1 MGILSSLLGI
11 GQSAPT
17 PVAPQTIQTTEL
29 AKEVAPFMKDLLEKG
44 QALYK
49 TRTDEGFQPYTGQTL
64 AELSPEQ
71 IQAREGLTGLVGTQ
85 APQFARAQELTEGVA
100 QQLTPE
106 LTQQYMSPYQQAV
119 TDLDKAEAQK
129 TFERDVLP
137 KVRQAQIGAGAFGGT
152 RGTMLEAQAL
162 ADQQKLLGD
171 IQTRGSQAAYQDAVQ
186 AFQAQKQREG
196 ATGQALANLAPASFR
211 AQTGELG
218 LLETIGK
225 EDQQR
230 SQQALDEA
238 YRQYLEERVF
248 PEQTLGQY
256 QSVIAG
262 FPSASVTRTTT
273 TAPQQP
279 QQSGLGSLLGGALN
293 LGNIYGTFGGFT
305 DGGFGSAYTPG
316 GRKAGGLVIDRAF
329 GGQIGEGGFLGM
341 TADGQNLW
349 QRTQEGITNRSI
361 HGGVL
366 EGEGTS
372 QQTLKDMQEQTPTVS
387 NLSPSNFNIGEGMA
401 DQYGNTIGDFSGS
414 KDYYDLNFAARDA
427 GQDTFMYGNK
437 LMQVDPG
444 FQRGMS
450 TEGKNFISNRLP
462 AGLQQEVINRPDL
475 FKNINNLNTIQR
487 IQGDPTDPGFYKEA
501 PYLPTEDFSRDISGQ
516 YNSYY
521 EANQAAKEAG
531 SPTFMYGDKLAKT
544 DPGLLPDY
552 QGGPKPFISNA
563 VPEKYISAGVNLP
576 PGWANMSAN
585 QLAKY
590 QPGYKDPNAA
600 MMYGPAKHGGQVIK
614 REGGGL
620 VDLPV
625 VKRQTG
631 DQVFTLPQGP
641 TGTIGNLTLEQIG
654 QLPLDQQRQFLTQ
667 NLYDIYGA
675 DAARTAD
682 EKKLIEADIAN
693 QQRMIK
699 EDKDARKSAAIGNM
713 LGSFAKGMQTRSGQ
727 GFGQEILGGLEGAAT
742 TSTEISKEDRK
753 AMTDAEKELAKN
765 KKTAA
770 KEWDKGNKDK
780 ALQLLN
786 IANTNYE
793 LKLKE
798 LQVGYNR
805 LNARNEAIT
814 QLANLYG
821 TAKDSVFNEM
831 ANNYIQNGLFKDMA
845 EVNKIIKNEV
855 QAAGVTEE
863 NKDDSVLT
871 NTETKKDNN
880 IKVDPLP
887 EIEMFKFNK
896 E

>member
-1 MGILSSLLGI
+1 
-11 GQSAPT
+11 
-17 PVAPQTIQTTEL
+17 
-29 AKEVAPFMKDLLEKG
+29 
-44 QALYK
+44 
-49 TRTDEGFQPYTGQTL
+49 
-64 AELSPEQ
+64 
-71 IQAREGLTGLVGTQ
+71 
-85 APQFARAQELTEGVA
+85 
-100 QQLTPE
+100 
-106 LTQQYMSPYQQAV
+106 
-119 TDLDKAEAQK
+119 
-129 TFERDVLP
+129 
-137 KVRQAQIGAGAFGGT
+137 
-152 RGTMLEAQAL
+152 
-162 ADQQKLLGD
+162 D

-305 DGGFGSAYTPG
+305 DGGFGSAYTPR

-487 IQGDPTDPGFYKEA
+487 IQGDPT
-501 PYLPTEDFSRDISGQ
+501 
-516 YNSYY
+516 
-521 EANQAAKEAG
+521 
-531 SPTFMYGDKLAKT
+531 
-544 DPGLLPDY
+544 
-552 QGGPKPFISNA
+552 
-563 VPEKYISAGVNLP
+563 
-576 PGWANMSAN
+576 
-585 QLAKY
+585 
-590 QPGYKDPNAA
+590 
-600 MMYGPAKHGGQVIK
+600 
-614 REGGGL
+614 
-620 VDLPV
+620 
-625 VKRQTG
+625 
-631 DQVFTLPQGP
+631 
-641 TGTIGNLTLEQIG
+641 
-654 QLPLDQQRQFLTQ
+654 
-667 NLYDIYGA
+667 
-675 DAARTAD
+675 
-682 EKKLIEADIAN
+682 
-693 QQRMIK
+693 
-699 EDKDARKSAAIGNM
+699 
-713 LGSFAKGMQTRSGQ
+713 
-727 GFGQEILGGLEGAAT
+727 
-742 TSTEISKEDRK
+742 
-753 AMTDAEKELAKN
+753 
-765 KKTAA
+765 
-770 KEWDKGNKDK
+770 
-780 ALQLLN
+780 
-786 IANTNYE
+786 
-793 LKLKE
+793 
-798 LQVGYNR
+798 
-805 LNARNEAIT
+805 
-814 QLANLYG
+814 
-821 TAKDSVFNEM
+821 
-831 ANNYIQNGLFKDMA
+831 
-845 EVNKIIKNEV
+845 
-855 QAAGVTEE
+855 
-863 NKDDSVLT
+863 
-871 NTETKKDNN
+871 
-880 IKVDPLP
+880 
-887 EIEMFKFNK
+887 
-896 E
+896 